1 VAVKKEENDE
11 AEAIRTLLDRPI
23 KQEPNEDVDM
33 ALDTMDGE
41 HAVKKEEEEESFD
54 LERVAEEVSV
64 WDG

>member
-23 KQEPNEDVDM
+23 KDVDM